1 MLMRNRSVVRL
12 MLVLLV
18 LAVALLISGCGGKYA
33 DAKKVNKEYMEVV
46 QRYIDDLGKA
56 EEAKDAAKAI
66 NRFADG
72 MEELW
77 PKMKAL
83 SEKYPELKD
92 RNNPPE
98 ELKEM
103 QAQAQEMGK
112 KMGNSM
118 MKVMPYMTDPE
129 VQKAQKRLQ
138 EVMTKQ

>member
-1 MLMRNRSVVRL
+1 MRKSLFITMLC
-12 MLVLLV
+12 V
-18 LAVALLISGCGGKYA
+18 LAVLFFTVGCQGKYA
-33 DAKKVNKEYMEVV
+33 DAKKVNQKYMDVV
-46 QRYIDDLGKA
+46 KKYVDDLEKA
-56 EEAKDAAKAI
+56 ASAEDAAKAI

-72 MEELW
+72 MEALW
-77 PKMKAL
+77 PQMKAL

-103 QAQAQEMGK
+103 QAEAQEMGK
-112 KMGNSM
+112 KMGTSM
-118 MKVMPYMTDPE
+118 MKLMPYMTDPE